1 MEEVEEDTDCSECD
15 AHHPAYQAESVGQG
29 HYLPL
34 EDDKVLVHGELDREE
49 WQDSLGIHHTWL
61 GVHEPIIIVVEHIRI
76 RILRQPRV
84 VEAHDILTDL
94 EIHVLT

>member
-1 MEEVEEDTDCSECD
+1 MKEVEEDTDCSECD
-15 AHHPAYQAESVGQG
+15 AHHPAYQTESVGNG
-29 HYLPL
+29 HNLPL
-34 EDDKVLVHGELDREE
+34 EDDKVLIHRELDREE
-49 WQDSLGIHHTWL
+49 RQDRFRIHHTWL
-61 GVHEPIIIVVEHIRI
+61 RVHEPIIIVVEHIRI